1 MKDYFPEL
9 SQITAFAGIAGG
21 AFSAA
26 IGGVDGVAKAL
37 VICMAIDWILGT
49 ADSLIFKSSPKTETG
64 GYNSSVGFKGLFKKC
79 VILVMVV
86 VANILDSTL
95 ETTFFRDGVAIAY
108 LANEVASIIEN
119 VGVMGI
125 PVPAPLSA
133 ALDILKQRGDKTNGG
148 Q

>member
-1 MKDYFPEL
+1 MREYLPEL
-9 SQITAFAGIAGG
+9 SQITVFAGIAGG

-37 VICMAIDWILGT
+37 VICMAIDWLLGM
-49 ADSLIFKSSPKTETG
+49 ADSLIFKASPKTDTG

-79 VILVMVV
+79 VILLMVI
-86 VANILDSTL
+86 VANILDNTL
-95 ETTFFRDGVAIAY
+95 ETTFIRDGVAIAY

-125 PVPAPLSA
+125 PVPAPLTA
-133 ALDILKQRGDKTNGG
+133 ALDILKQRGDKNNGSE
-148 Q
+148 